1 MDLVETILGGAED
14 VLHHH
19 NALLAVVQLGDVGL
33 YKTTKAYNIEIVIGA
48 KKSDTEN
55 H

>member
-19 NALLAVVQLGDVGL
+19 HALLAVVQLGDVGL
-33 YKTTKAYNIEIVIGA
+33 CKITKAYNITIVIGT
-48 KKSDTEN
+48 KKSYKEN